1 MYNFLSIKTFVLS
14 QTHLVK
20 KFMKLKNIIL
30 VAITVVFS
38 NITTSQ
44 EGLPIYTDY
53 LTDNYYLIHPSM
65 AGVANCAKVRMTGR
79 QQWFGQDDAPK
90 VLSMSVNG
98 RIGDTQSG
106 IGGVFYADKNGYHSQ
121 KGAYFTYAHHLMF
134 SRSEVDLNMLSFG
147 LSAGFVQYQLD
158 ETTFLNGAPIPD
170 PIINGTVQNET
181 NFNVDLGFSY
191 HYLDSYAHV
200 TVKNLLENAGINRDT
215 QITSNLRRYLVSV
228 GSVFSRFGSEWSYEP
243 SVMFQYRDLTKEA
256 AIDFNG
262 KVYKQMDF
270 GKVWGGVSYRQSLD
284 GAEFLTSS
292 NAVSS
297 QKLQQ
302 ITPILGVNYNDF
314 MFAYTYTYQMNDLV
328 FTSGGFHQITLG
340 YNFNCRQERFECNC
354 PAVN

>member
-1 MYNFLSIKTFVLS
+1 MNFKKGYLFLAFLLS
-14 QTHLVK
+14 QLA
-20 KFMKLKNIIL
+20 F
-30 VAITVVFS
+30 
-38 NITTSQ
+38 SQ
-44 EGLPIYTDY
+44 EGVAVYSDY
-53 LTDNYYLIHPSM
+53 LSDNYYLIHPSM
-65 AGVANCAKVRMTGR
+65 AGAANCGKVRLTAR
-79 QQWFGQDDAPK
+79 QQWMGQENAPALQT
-90 VLSMSVNG
+90 VSFNTALDEDGV
-98 RIGDTQSG
+98 SG
-106 IGGVFYADKNGYHSQ
+106 VGMILFNDKNGYHSQ

-314 MFAYTYTYQMNDLV
+314 MFAYTYTYQMNDVV